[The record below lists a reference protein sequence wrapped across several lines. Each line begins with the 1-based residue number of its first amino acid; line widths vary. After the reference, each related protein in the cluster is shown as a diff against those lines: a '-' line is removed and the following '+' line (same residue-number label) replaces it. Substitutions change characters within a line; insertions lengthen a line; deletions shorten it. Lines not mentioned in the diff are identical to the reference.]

1 MRKHFIRVLTTLL
14 AIVMFLPVTAQAV
27 PADGWTDGAEQAYQ
41 TLTEK
46 AIQQVEESR
55 DYLSLPIQ
63 QRNARAVYALWTSGA
78 DVPDGFYDEYLQAL
92 AGWLDTAAQSGRCAY
107 IPTVIRTV
115 AAMGLDVT
123 DFAGH
128 DLLDPLRKPDMMTAD
143 EDRLHMLLDLSYA
156 GDAGKTG
163 EFAALRETLL
173 TEALAR
179 QQSSGQ
185 FRYSTIPGTELRF
198 TLAYDSNSLFIWLRD
213 MGVIKDPDRFAYILL
228 TVQSLQALAPYQER
242 KDVSAAID
250 KALDYLS
257 AQQLPSGGFARFGE
271 ENVEEDAAV
280 LEMLAALGISLT
292 DERLVKDGHTVLD
305 GMMGWYQADYLD
317 EVENEPKQGF
327 YYYNRTTYNE
337 ETQTWERLPCSPE
350 AEAAM
355 YQHRRYRN
363 DETYRGLS
371 AVRAM
376 AVADKTIFPAVTM
389 PEAGSTE
396 QVSVDYG
403 ALLDKKLAESKE
415 RTTPGSNWYWS
426 ENSTTLTTSTLSS
439 FAEEVLAREK
449 IAGGKLPEDEKA
461 ELRDLMEKM
470 TGVNSEYLM
479 GRTSWTFSPGI
490 VRALK
495 AIDADPGDFYG
506 LDYLAPLT
514 DMSRMDQLDYAKA
527 LQDFDA
533 VDESVWRSRGVD
545 VDTMVDKYAEE
556 ILSYQMS
563 NGKFTNS
570 YRPYEISRAAE
581 MEEQEA
587 LGIGGKAD
595 IKFITESLKALA
607 PHQNKEYIAE
617 AVEKGLNYLSS
628 IQRSDG
634 TFEGWAG
641 EASLQYTLAVLDM
654 MEALNIPLD
663 DERFVKNGYTLADAV
678 QTFYVDNV
686 GFVDRDAELSAEDSA
701 QERAEN
707 TQVGPVYDQWKL
719 TTVSALAYLQ
729 TAGVGGRSGDNS
741 VFEIVGSALTE
752 TPLGAILLAVIV
764 AALLAFGMVRR
775 YRRIKKEQ

>member
-46 AIQQVEESR
+46 AIQQVEERR

-185 FRYSTIPGTELRF
+185 FRYSAMPGTELRF
-198 TLAYDSNSLFIWLRD
+198 NGLKSGEMFSVMRENEVAKY
-213 MGVIKDPDRFAYILL
+213 PDRFAYILL
-228 TVQSLQALAPYQER
+228 TAQSVQALAPYRDR
-242 KDVSAAID
+242 KDVSAAVD
-250 KALDYLS
+250 KALGYLS
-257 AQQLPSGGFARFGE
+257 EQQLPSGGFVRLGE

-389 PEAGSTE
+389 PEAKELE
-396 QVSVDYG
+396 QVSVDYET
-403 ALLDKKLAESKE
+403 LLDKR
-415 RTTPGSNWYWS
+415 RTTMENWVVSTREWRDQPGNVSR
-426 ENSTTLTTSTLSS
+426 NSLSAY
-439 FAEEVLAREK
+439 AEQILALEK
-449 IAGGKLPEDEKA
+449 LEGGKLSESQKE
-461 ELRDLMEKM
+461 ELRDLMGNLM
-470 TGVNSEYLM
+470 GVSSEYLM
-479 GRTSWTFSPGI
+479 GRTSWTFAPGA
-490 VRALK
+490 VRALQ
-495 AIDADPGDFYG
+495 AIDVDPGDFYG
-506 LDYLAPLT
+506 LDCLAPL
-514 DMSRMDQLDYAKA
+514 MNLEKMDQLEYAKA

-533 VDESVWRSRGVD
+533 VDGSVWRSRGVD

>member
-179 QQSSGQ
+179 QQGSGQ
-185 FRYSTIPGTELRF
+185 FRYSAMPGTELRF
-198 TLAYDSNSLFIWLRD
+198 NGLKSGEMFSVMRENEVAKY
-213 MGVIKDPDRFAYILL
+213 PDRFAYILL
-228 TVQSLQALAPYQER
+228 TAQSVQALAPYRDR
-242 KDVSAAID
+242 KDVSAAVD
-250 KALDYLS
+250 KALGYLS
-257 AQQLPSGGFARFGE
+257 EQQLPSGGFVRLGE

-389 PEAGSTE
+389 PEAKELE
-396 QVSVDYG
+396 QVSVDYET
-403 ALLDKKLAESKE
+403 LLDKR
-415 RTTPGSNWYWS
+415 RTTMENWVVSTREWRDQPGNVSR
-426 ENSTTLTTSTLSS
+426 NSLSAY
-439 FAEEVLAREK
+439 AEQILALEK
-449 IAGGKLPEDEKA
+449 LEGGKLSESQKE
-461 ELRDLMEKM
+461 ELRDLMGNLM
-470 TGVNSEYLM
+470 GVSSEYLM
-479 GRTSWTFSPGI
+479 GRTSWTFAPGA
-490 VRALK
+490 VRALQ
-495 AIDADPGDFYG
+495 AIDVDPGDFYG
-506 LDYLAPLT
+506 LDCLAPL
-514 DMSRMDQLDYAKA
+514 MNLEKMDQLEYAKA

-533 VDESVWRSRGVD
+533 VDGSVWRSRGVD

-563 NGKFTNS
+563 NGRFSNS
-570 YRPYEISRAAE
+570 YRPHDASRAAT

-587 LGIGGKAD
+587 LGVGGGGVSVILD
-595 IKFITESLKALA
+595 IEYTAESLKALA
-607 PHQNKEYIAE
+607 PHQDKEYIAD
-617 AVEKGLNYLSS
+617 AVEKGLAYLSS
-628 IQRSDG
+628 IQQPDG
-634 TFEGWAG
+634 TFAG
-641 EASLQYTLAVLDM
+641 NWGSTLVVADM
-654 MEALNIPLD
+654 LSALNIPLD
-663 DERFVKNGYTLADAV
+663 DGRFVKNGYTLADAV
-678 QTFYVDNV
+678 QTFCVDGL
-686 GFVDRDAELSAEDSA
+686 GFVDRDAELSVEDIAEKRE
-701 QERAEN
+701 ERTED
-707 TQVGPVYDQWKL
+707 TSKTYIDGQWML
-719 TTVSALAYLQ
+719 TTSSGLAYLQ
-729 TAGVGGRSGDNS
+729 TAGGGARSGENS

>member
-27 PADGWTDGAEQAYQ
+27 PADGWTVGAEQAYQ

-179 QQSSGQ
+179 QQGSGQ
-185 FRYSTIPGTELRF
+185 FRYSAMPGTELRF
-198 TLAYDSNSLFIWLRD
+198 NGLKSGEMFSVMRENEVAKY
-213 MGVIKDPDRFAYILL
+213 PDRFAYILL
-228 TVQSLQALAPYQER
+228 TAQSVQALAPYRDR
-242 KDVSAAID
+242 KDVSAAVD
-250 KALDYLS
+250 KALGYLS
-257 AQQLPSGGFARFGE
+257 EQQLPSGGFVRLGE

-389 PEAGSTE
+389 PEAKELE
-396 QVSVDYG
+396 QVSVDYET
-403 ALLDKKLAESKE
+403 LLDKR
-415 RTTPGSNWYWS
+415 RTTMENWVVSTREWRDQPGNVSR
-426 ENSTTLTTSTLSS
+426 NSLSAY
-439 FAEEVLAREK
+439 AEQILALEK
-449 IAGGKLPEDEKA
+449 LEGGKLSESQKE
-461 ELRDLMEKM
+461 ELRDLMGNLM
-470 TGVNSEYLM
+470 GVSSEYLM
-479 GRTSWTFSPGI
+479 GRTSWTFAPGA
-490 VRALK
+490 VRALQ
-495 AIDADPGDFYG
+495 AIDVDPGDFYG
-506 LDYLAPLT
+506 LDCLAPL
-514 DMSRMDQLDYAKA
+514 MNLEKMDQLEYAKA

-533 VDESVWRSRGVD
+533 VDGSVWRSRGVD